1 MLHAPFD
8 PKAFLKN
15 VTTQPGVYQ
24 MYDDGGKILY
34 VGKAKNLKNRLSSY
48 FQKNGLAPKTQA
60 LVKRIANIHV
70 TVAPNEA
77 EALVLEQ
84 NLIKAQRPPYNILM
98 RDDKSYPYIYL
109 SDGEPYPRI
118 SLHRGAKKKK
128 GKYFGPF
135 PNASAVR
142 ESLAFL
148 QKTFRVRQCEDS
160 VFKNRTRPCLQYQIG
175 RCTGPCV
182 EAVSVEDYR
191 SDVHHTQLFLE
202 GRSELLHRELVI
214 KMEAAAEQ
222 LLFEQA
228 ADCRDKITALRTIQ
242 SQITVEAGQGNADIL
257 ACALENEQVCIH
269 VLFVRDGRMLASK
282 SYFLVNKLGEPEQEL
297 LAQFLPQLY
306 LGSRKMDIPDE
317 IVVSHAMDDLAV
329 LTQVIAAQANHK
341 VVINHSVRTHRAR
354 WVAMA
359 IEAAQQNLR
368 NRLGQQQH
376 SFARFVALQEVLKLP
391 EIPEWI
397 ECFDISHSSGE
408 NTKASCVVFNRDG
421 AVKSRYR
428 QFNIEGI
435 TAGDDYAAMEQALTR
450 RYSRLQKEGAG
461 LPDLLLIDGGKGQL
475 GKAREVM
482 IELGITSITLLGVA
496 KGTTRKP
503 GFETLIAEDNRETV
517 LQSDNPA
524 LHLIQQIRDEAHR
537 FAITSHKTARDKKR
551 SRSTLEDIPSVGPK
565 RRRELLKHFGG
576 LQEISKASVDELAK
590 VEGISKNMAQIIY
603 DFLHEH

>member
-1 MLHAPFD
+1 MLPAPFD
-8 PKAFLKN
+8 TKIFLKN
-15 VTTQPGVYQ
+15 LTTQPGVYQ

-48 FQKNGLAPKTQA
+48 FQKNGLPPKTEA
-60 LVKRIANIHV
+60 LVKRIANIQI

-109 SDGEPYPRI
+109 SEGEPYPRI

-135 PNASAVR
+135 PNAAAVR

-182 EAVSVEDYR
+182 EAVSVDDYR

-202 GRSELLHRELVI
+202 GRSELLHRELVV
-214 KMEAAAEQ
+214 KMEVAAEQ

-257 ACALENEQVCIH
+257 ACALEAEQACIH

-282 SYFLVNKLGEPEQEL
+282 SYFLVNKLSEPESEL

-306 LGSRKMDIPDE
+306 LGSRKMDIPEE
-317 IVVSHAMDDLAV
+317 IVISHAIDDLAV
-329 LTQVIAAQANHK
+329 ITQVIAQHANHK
-341 VVINHSVRTHRAR
+341 VIINHSVRTHRAR

-359 IEAAQQNLR
+359 NEAAQQNLR

-376 SFARFVALQEVLKLP
+376 SFARFVALQETLNLP
-391 EIPEWI
+391 ETPEWI

-450 RYSRLQKEGAG
+450 RYSRLQKEDAG

-482 IELGITSITLLGVA
+482 IELGITSMVLLGVA
-496 KGTTRKP
+496 KGTTRKA
-503 GFETLIAEDNRETV
+503 GFETLIAEDNSETV

-537 FAITSHKTARDKKR
+537 FAITNHKTARDKKR

-565 RRRELLKHFGG
+565 RRRELLKRFGG
-576 LQEISKASVDELAK
+576 LQEISKATVDELAK
-590 VEGISKNMAQIIY
+590 VEGISKNMAQTIY